1 MAASRKPR
9 SAEVLAAARAALAG
23 LDLRGQRVAAG
34 YSGGVDS
41 TVLVHVLRQLAP
53 EFGYRLSAIHVHHG
67 LSRNADAWRKS
78 CAGFCRKAGI
88 PFASRRVRVVKAG
101 KGLEAAA
108 RAARRKAFEGLR
120 VDAIAFGHQLDDQA
134 ETVLFNLLRGTGLA
148 GASGM
153 PVFGKLGKKTLL
165 RPLLAV
171 PREAILAYA
180 KANRLAWIEDDS
192 NADEALTRNFLRRQ
206 VGPLL
211 ASRFPRWRESLAR
224 AARHAAGARL
234 DSHVLLRDFLARKGL
249 RAPSEAKLVEMLKQL
264 GSGGTRVELQ
274 HDGAVLRRYRG
285 QVYFGKITKI
295 NTFRPLP
302 WNGGKRMELP
312 ELGGELRFRR
322 VRGQGIDLA
331 RAAAGLTVRLR
342 AGGERLQPDPKRPRR
357 TLKNLFQES
366 GVPEWQRGRLPFLVC
381 GGDLVWVP
389 GLGVNAPYQVGAGGM
404 GVVPE
409 WRAGATRLASPLAD
423 D

>member
-9 SAEVLAAARAALAG
+9 SAEAVVLAAARAALAG
-23 LDLRGQRVAAG
+23 IDLRGRRVVAG
-34 YSGGVDS
+34 FSGGVDS
-41 TVLVHVLRQLAP
+41 TVLVHVLRRLAP
-53 EFGYRLSAIHVHHG
+53 AFGFCLSALHVHHG
-67 LSRNADAWRKS
+67 LSRNAGNWRQA
-78 CAGFCRKAGI
+78 CEAFCRELDV
-88 PFASRRVRVVKAG
+88 PFVSRRVKVVKAG
-101 KGLEAAA
+101 MGLEAAA
-108 RAARRKAFEGLR
+108 RIARRKVFEGLR
-120 VDAIAFGHQLDDQA
+120 VDAVAFGHQLDDQA

-153 PVFGKLGKKTLL
+153 PVAGRLGRKMLL

-171 PREAILAYA
+171 PRESILAYA
-180 KANRLAWIEDDS
+180 RARGLSWIEDES
-192 NADEALTRNFLRRQ
+192 NAEEALTRNFIRRR

-224 AARHAAGARL
+224 AARHFSAARL
-234 DSHVLLRDFLARKGL
+234 DERALLRDFLARQGL

-264 GSGGTRVELQ
+264 GSAATRVELK
-274 HDGAVLRRYRG
+274 HDGVVLRRYRG
-285 QVYFGKITKI
+285 KVCLESINKIKK
-295 NTFRPLP
+295 FDPVP
-302 WNGGKRMELP
+302 WNGGKRMNLP

-322 VRGQGIDLA
+322 VRGKGIDLA

-342 AGGERLQPDPKRPRR
+342 AGGERLQPDPTRPRR

-381 GGDLVWVP
+381 GEELVWVP

-404 GVVPE
+404 GIVPE
-409 WRAGATRLASPLAD
+409 WRVGPFAS
-423 D
+423 